1 MPVFSGQNNVS
12 NFIFRAEIRW
22 QDEENDMKKTMQS
35 EPKRNKA
42 KKAGSCNVG
51 TGRSK
56 HGFLINKELPS
67 SLEAQFEE
75 IKQKLSTS
83 ESDGDES
90 RVGEE
95 QKEEKILFAV
105 VSDLTLHGKYGDSAL
120 IVTDKRFFVVSDNKY
135 SEYPFS
141 EVMEIKV
148 KRMYGNACI
157 FLESRGGKR
166 RRVFRYTYSV
176 AALCD
181 MATQF
186 ILSVSAGNSLKE
198 ELDVVEGT
206 FDKLNLICPRC
217 GRTLI
222 RAGAECIHC
231 QSKSKIISKLLKY
244 VKPEFGMLMFCVVLS
259 GITTAIT
266 LLPPYMTR
274 KIVDDVLPM
283 KDTGNVAEG
292 LKMLSV
298 IVAVLF
304 ASYVVDHVI
313 AAFRGYLLKVSGDK
327 IVLNLRND
335 IFAKAQKLPMRFYDK
350 TSTGSV
356 INRIS
361 GDTSTLQA
369 FILKITQECIVQFI
383 LLIGIVVIMTIM
395 NPPLTLLS
403 LLPIPF
409 VVIAS
414 RIFAKKIAPFYKRIW
429 RRWSAV
435 TSIMTDSIPCIRIV
449 KAFAG
454 EKRAVDRFNK
464 YNQEWY
470 KVDVASSKITQTFP
484 HILGFVVTCGSLFI
498 WAVGGRWAMNG
509 VEGISAGLL
518 VSFISYASMFYGPVR
533 FFANLSD
540 SYQSALN
547 SIERIFDILDAEP
560 EVNDPDAYKP
570 EHLEGKIEFKNV
582 NFSFD
587 KTKKTL
593 SDINLTIEPG
603 DIVGIV
609 GTTGSGKSTLIN
621 LLMRFYDHYEG
632 EILVDGRNIKQM
644 DIESYRSCIGYV
656 QQEPMMFSDTIFNNI
671 AYGVPNANVEQV
683 IHAAEVANAHEF
695 IARLPDG
702 YDSMLGER
710 GTGVSGGEKQR
721 LSIAR
726 AVLKNPS
733 ILVFDEATAA
743 VDSET
748 ENLIQSAIERLISGR
763 TTLMIAHRLSTL
775 RKANKIVVVDKGSII
790 EFGSHDELMALK
802 GKYYKLIQIQSMG
815 QNKGEGLTI
824 PD

>member
-1 MPVFSGQNNVS
+1 
-12 NFIFRAEIRW
+12 
-22 QDEENDMKKTMQS
+22 MKRSMQS
-35 EPKRNKA
+35 EA
-42 KKAGSCNVG
+42 KGSARKTNGHGDVG
-51 TGRSK
+51 TGK
-56 HGFLINKELPS
+56 AKYGFLINKELPQ
-67 SLEAQFEE
+67 SLEAKFEE
-75 IKQKLSTS
+75 LKA
-83 ESDGDES
+83 
-90 RVGEE
+90 RVGEGE
-95 QKEEKILFAV
+95 YEGEKILFAV
-105 VSDLTLHGKYGDSAL
+105 VADLTLKGKYGDSAI
-120 IVTDKRFFVVSDNKY
+120 IVSDKRFFVIAQEVIN
-135 SEYPFS
+135 EYTYD
-141 EVMEIKV
+141 EVISVKV

-157 FLESRGGKR
+157 YLDSKGGKR
-166 RRVFRYTYSV
+166 RRIFRYTYSV

-186 ILSVSAGNSLKE
+186 ISSVSEGNSLKE

-231 QSKSKIISKLLKY
+231 QSKSKIVSKLLKY
-244 VKPEFGMLMFCVVLS
+244 VKPELKLLLFCVFLS
-259 GITTAIT
+259 GITTAIA
-266 LLPPYMTR
+266 LLPPFMTR
-274 KIVDDVLPM
+274 QIVDNVLPL
-283 KDTGNVAEG
+283 KDTGEVEKG
-292 LKMLSV
+292 MKMLGIIV
-298 IVAVLF
+298 ITLF
-304 ASYVVDHVI
+304 VSYLVEHII

-335 IFAKAQKLPMRFYDK
+335 VFEKAQRLPMKFYDK

-361 GDTSTLQA
+361 GDTNTIQA
-369 FILKITQECIVQFI
+369 FILKITQECIVQAI
-383 LLIGIVVIMTIM
+383 LLVGIVVIMMVM
-395 NPPLTLLS
+395 NPALTLLS
-403 LLPIPF
+403 LFPIPF
-409 VVIAS
+409 VVVAS
-414 RIFAKKIAPFYKRIW
+414 RIFAKKVSPFYKKIW

-435 TSIMTDSIPCIRIV
+435 TSIMTDSIPCIRVV

-454 EKRAVDRFNK
+454 EKRAVERFNK
-464 YNQEWY
+464 YNKEWY

-498 WAVGGRWAMNG
+498 WAVGGSWAMRG
-509 VEGISAGLL
+509 AEGISAGLL

-547 SIERIFDILDAEP
+547 SMERIFDILDAEP
-560 EVNDPDAYKP
+560 EVNNPDAYKP
-570 EHLEGKIEFKNV
+570 EHLEGRIEFKNV

-593 SDINLTIEPG
+593 SDINLVIEPG

-632 EILVDGRNIKQM
+632 EILVDGHNIKEM
-644 DIESYRSCIGYV
+644 DIGAYRSCIGYV

-671 AYGVPNANVEQV
+671 AYGVPNARVEQV

-695 IARLPDG
+695 IARLPDA

-710 GTGVSGGEKQR
+710 GTGLSGGEKQR

-775 RKANKIVVVDKGSII
+775 RKANKIVVVDKGEII

-815 QNKGEGLTI
+815 NKGEGLTI